1 MLGGGI
7 PVGYSLLIAGPSGS
21 GKTVL
26 STQFII
32 EGVKQGEPGIIAV
45 FEKRPQQY
53 LSTTPTGEDLDR
65 MVREGL
71 IHIVAMRPLDL
82 SVDEA
87 LYELRDTV
95 LRIGAKRVVVDSLG
109 GFELALAPPFREDFR
124 ESLYRMVGALTS
136 MGVTV
141 ILTAEMVD
149 S

>member
-1 MLGGGI
+1 
-7 PVGYSLLIAGPSGS
+7 
-21 GKTVL
+21 
-26 STQFII
+26 
-32 EGVKQGEPGIIAV
+32 
-45 FEKRPQQY
+45 
-53 LSTTPTGEDLDR
+53 

-149 S
+149 SYIDLKVSPQGVAFLTDGILLQRYVELEGRLTRMMTVIKLRGGRRRP